1 MGEGPVCTKEE
12 IMSSRPPGETT
23 AKHQFKFVYVVAAI
37 AALAGLLFG
46 YDTGVI
52 SGALLFIRP
61 QFNLGA
67 AEEGMVVSGV
77 LFGATLSAMLSGRL
91 TDVFGRKRLIQVIS
105 VIFAIGSIICAMANS
120 VAILVAGRVLLGLA
134 IGVASYTAPLY
145 ISEVSPPSIRGALV
159 GLNQTAI
166 TIGILASYMVDYAF
180 AEHGQ
185 WQMMVGLGAVP
196 GIILGA
202 GMLFMPESP
211 RWLAVVGREQEA
223 KAVMALIREK
233 DEIEAE
239 LSEIKKTLT
248 EQKGAW
254 ADLLSKAMLLPL
266 AIGVGLAVFQQ
277 FTGINTVIYY
287 APTIFKLAGFQS
299 NSVSILAT
307 AGVGV
312 VNVIMTIIAISLL
325 DRAGRRPLLLIGL
338 VGMLV
343 SLVTLSLAFANAEAL
358 PYLKWIGVGSVMFY
372 VASFAI
378 SLGPVFWVMIS
389 EIYPLDV
396 RGLAMSLATA
406 VCWISNLVVSFTFPI
421 LVKYVGPP
429 VTFAIYAAMTVLAI
443 AFSYWIVPETK
454 GLSLEEIEH
463 RSRAG
468 MSVTT
473 KASD

>member
-1 MGEGPVCTKEE
+1 
-12 IMSSRPPGETT
+12 MSSRSSGETAT
-23 AKHQFKFVYVVAAI
+23 KGQFKFVYVVAAI

-61 QFNLGA
+61 QFNLGP

-77 LFGATLSAMLSGRL
+77 LFGATLSAILSGRL
-91 TDVFGRKRLIQVIS
+91 TDVFGRKRVILVIS
-105 VIFAIGSIICAMANS
+105 VIFAIGSIVSALANS
-120 VAILVAGRVLLGLA
+120 VALLVAGRVLLGLA

-166 TIGILASYMVDYAF
+166 TVGILASYLVDYVF

-185 WQMMVGLGAVP
+185 WQMMVGLGVVP
-196 GIILGA
+196 GIILGV
-202 GMLFMPESP
+202 GIMFMPESP
-211 RWLAVVGREQEA
+211 RWFALTGREKEA
-223 KAVMALIREK
+223 RDVLKLIR
-233 DEIEAE
+233 DEHEIDGE
-239 LSEIKKTLT
+239 LEEIKKTLT

-254 ADLLSKAMLLPL
+254 ADLLSKSMRLPL
-266 AIGVGLAVFQQ
+266 AIGVGLAIFQQ

-299 NSVSILAT
+299 DSISILAT

-312 VNVIMTIIAISLL
+312 VNVIMTIIAIALL
-325 DRAGRRPLLLIGL
+325 DRAGRRPLLLVGL

-343 SLVTLSLAFANAEAL
+343 SLLTLSLAFANADAL

-406 VCWISNLVVSFTFPI
+406 VCWISNLVVSFSFPI
-421 LVKYVGPP
+421 LVKYAGPP
-429 VTFAIYAAMTVLAI
+429 ITFASYAVVTLFAI

-468 MSVTT
+468 ASVTT
-473 KASD
+473 KG